1 MARSLSDYAARVD
14 RDTPS
19 ERDRYI
25 DLLRGVAILAV
36 VLGHW
41 LAVAVVPDDGRIDG
55 TSVLELAD
63 WTHWFTWLFQVMP
76 IFFLVGGYANATSWR
91 RHRDAGGT
99 WPAWLHRRSVRLLRP
114 TAAFAAASVA
124 VVIGA
129 HLAGADP
136 GLLDDAGWVAGIAL
150 WFLAIYIA
158 VAGATPLSYYLH
170 ERSRLGTLLALAA
183 VLVPL
188 DVARIVMVEPAW
200 AAPNFLIGWALIHQV
215 GFWWHDGAV
224 PSGPRTGLLLT
235 GLGAVALLGLTVAG
249 PWPVAMV
256 DVPGEVIHNSSP
268 PSVALLVLVTVQAGL
283 VFSVADAARRWLERP
298 VVWTVVASVNRVVLT
313 LFLWHM
319 AAVVAAVAALHMSGL
334 VPIHEPLTAQWW
346 AWRPVWLLAL
356 ALLAGVLVAIFSP
369 LEQRSARPLATRQH
383 RPRVAGALAGI
394 GVPLACAGLFQLT
407 LGGLAGDG
415 PLSIPVLGASL
426 LAVGLGATHWAGR
439 FAPQP

>member
-1 MARSLSDYAARVD
+1 MARIVSDYAARVD
-14 RDTPS
+14 RATPS

-36 VLGHW
+36 VVGHW
-41 LAVAVVPDDGRIDG
+41 LAVAVVADDGRIDG
-55 TSVLELAD
+55 TSVLEVAD

-114 TAAFAAASVA
+114 TAVFAAAAIA
-124 VVIGA
+124 VVVGA
-129 HLAGADP
+129 HLAGVDP
-136 GLLDDAGWVAGIAL
+136 ALLDQAGWVAGIAL

-158 VAGATPLSYYLH
+158 VAGATPLSYHLH

-188 DVARIVMVEPAW
+188 DIARIVMVEPVW

-215 GFWWHDGAV
+215 GYWWHDGAV
-224 PSGPRTGLLLT
+224 PAGPRTGLPLA
-235 GLGAVALLGLTVAG
+235 GLGAVALLGLTVVG

-256 DVPGEVIHNSSP
+256 DVPGAVIQNSSP
-268 PSVALLVLVTVQAGL
+268 PSVALLALVAVQAG
-283 VFSVADAARRWLERP
+283 VAFSVADAARRLLERP
-298 VVWTVVASVNRVVLT
+298 VVWTVVASLNRVVLT

-334 VPIHEPLTAQWW
+334 VPVHEPLSAPWW
-346 AWRPVWLLAL
+346 AWRPVWLLTL
-356 ALLAGVLVAIFSP
+356 ALVAGVLVAIFAP
-369 LEQRSARPLATRQH
+369 LEQRSAVAMTTRHH

-394 GVPLACAGLFQLT
+394 GVPVACIGLSQLT

-415 PLSIPVLGASL
+415 PLSIPVLGAGL
-426 LAVGLGATHWAGR
+426 LAVGLAATHGAGR